1 MIQFGMCYSGIIQA
15 VWSTGKAK
23 QKQGAF
29 FKIMSDSLRKEI
41 LAPFGAGCDTT
52 GTVGN
57 QSLPLVLTFS
67 ILLHSSEIVFF
78 FFFYGSLACTRSRL
92 IQVQNP
98 LKIYSDAISLRT
110 RETVSIRRCSI
121 ENKNK

>member
-1 MIQFGMCYSGIIQA
+1 MASYRQYGVQE
-15 VWSTGKAK
+15 K
-23 QKQGAF
+23 QNRNKGPF

-78 FFFYGSLACTRSRL
+78 FFFFYGSLACTRSRL

-110 RETVSIRRCSI
+110 RETVSIRRCST